1 MIGNASWAPSYDARV
16 DSTTGRVELLY
27 NALIRQKTTE
37 DWSDVRLVLST
48 AQQGRN
54 GRMPDLEPAF
64 VDFKIPGPMPMP
76 AVRVSNMP
84 APLGA
89 EALAQA
95 DKPSLES
102 TNAEAAVQTTGLAVA
117 YEVELPVVI
126 PADGQP
132 HRTNVTLLNLQG
144 GPEYVTT
151 P

>member
-64 VDFKIPGPMPMP
+64 VDFIKH
-76 AVRVSNMP
+76 A

-144 GPEYVTT
+144 GPEDMTT